1 MFFFLSIISLVPV
14 FLSPLYY
21 STFTF
26 FEYLFLGLGFPYSTA
41 IWCMVRAIPSRRPIL
56 RMNLI
61 VISYVFIHIPLILF
75 MINSLEFI
83 TTDANTIATINNV
96 IIGTI
101 SFTLLCG
108 IISIVVWLIKSV
120 RDTAKD
126 EEEDDTVK
134 RPVDYY
140 YH

>member
-1 MFFFLSIISLVPV
+1 
-14 FLSPLYY
+14 
-21 STFTF
+21 
-26 FEYLFLGLGFPYSTA
+26 
-41 IWCMVRAIPSRRPIL
+41 MVRAIPSRRPIL